1 MAKGN
6 DTIALKTA
14 GISTINQM
22 YFKHYGR
29 VTSARRILAH
39 LGEVIESSETAIG
52 ELKAEVGELKT
63 ELEKLREMVS
73 AKSDQATTHTNRRG
87 KRNGNH

>member
-1 MAKGN
+1 MATRLSSK
-6 DTIALKTA
+6 ALKTA

-22 YFKHYGR
+22 YYKHFGR

-39 LGEVIESSETAIG
+39 LGEIMEAQDDDVQSLREEVV
-52 ELKAEVGELKT
+52 ELKA
-63 ELEKLREMVS
+63 ELEKLRKMVS

-87 KRNGNH
+87 KRNGND